1 MHVRCLI
8 DEAANVGQIPNLEKL
23 MATVRSREISICLV
37 LQAKSQLKAIY
48 KDNADTIIGNMD
60 AQLFLGG
67 TEPGTLKD
75 LAEALGKETIDSYNT
90 SDSRGTS
97 LSYGT
102 NWQKL
107 GKDLLSRDEL
117 AVLDGKKCI
126 LQLRGVRPFLSE
138 KYDYTKHPN
147 YGLTGDA
154 GRRNYMKNTNSIINS
169 KPIVDEE
176 YVVVENRNAAME

>member
-1 MHVRCLI
+1 
-8 DEAANVGQIPNLEKL
+8 
-23 MATVRSREISICLV
+23 
-37 LQAKSQLKAIY
+37 
-48 KDNADTIIGNMD
+48 MD

-126 LQLRGVRPFLSE
+126 LQLSGVRPFLSE
-138 KYDYTKHPN
+138 KYDYTKHTN
-147 YGLTGDA
+147 YPLTAD
-154 GRRNYMKNTNSIINS
+154 
-169 KPIVDEE
+169 VDEKIIFIE
-176 YVVVENRNAAME
+176 KSPVHNPKLKNKETYEVVKCP

>member
-1 MHVRCLI
+1 
-8 DEAANVGQIPNLEKL
+8 
-23 MATVRSREISICLV
+23 
-37 LQAKSQLKAIY
+37 
-48 KDNADTIIGNMD
+48 MD

-75 LAEALGKETIDSYNT
+75 LAEALGMETIDSYNT

-117 AVLDGKKCI
+117 AVMDGKKCI
-126 LQLRGVRPFLSE
+126 LQLRDVRPFLSD

-154 GRRNYMKNTNSIINS
+154 KAEQYFVLTETASRLREK
-169 KPIVDEE
+169 EE
-176 YVVVENRNAAME
+176 YLAVKIQRI

>member
-1 MHVRCLI
+1 
-8 DEAANVGQIPNLEKL
+8 
-23 MATVRSREISICLV
+23 
-37 LQAKSQLKAIY
+37 
-48 KDNADTIIGNMD
+48 MD

-67 TEPGTLKD
+67 TQPGTLKD

-117 AVLDGKKCI
+117 AVMDGKKCI
-126 LQLRGVRPFLSE
+126 LQLRGVRPFLSD

-147 YGLTGDA
+147 YQMTRDA
-154 GRRNYMKNTNSIINS
+154 NAIQGANYYVIENKNLKGN
-169 KPIVDEE
+169 EE
-176 YVVVENRNAAME
+176 YVVVKE

>member
-1 MHVRCLI
+1 
-8 DEAANVGQIPNLEKL
+8 
-23 MATVRSREISICLV
+23 
-37 LQAKSQLKAIY
+37 
-48 KDNADTIIGNMD
+48 MD

-67 TEPGTLKD
+67 TEPGTMKD

-117 AVLDGKKCI
+117 AVMDGKKCI
-126 LQLRGVRPFLSE
+126 LQLRGVRPFLSD
-138 KYDYTKHPN
+138 KYDYTKRPN
-147 YGLTGDA
+147 YLLTADA
-154 GRRNYMKNTNSIINS
+154 DESIVFNAENYLKSDL
-169 KPIVDEE
+169 KLRADEE
-176 YVVVENRNAAME
+176 FTDIHAAV